1 MCRYFLQLILF
12 TNSVMRLTTKSCR
25 NGQNSSKC
33 LQYVEQSFIFQEVAK
48 NFSSLQPSI
57 RDPSLNVHAGEMF
70 RLEVRWSAGRRS
82 KLLAVSYN
90 GEALFEWLPWGR
102 QSNITLATFDVG
114 GKFESHFVGFLPR
127 GELG

>member
-1 MCRYFLQLILF
+1 
-12 TNSVMRLTTKSCR
+12 
-25 NGQNSSKC
+25 
-33 LQYVEQSFIFQEVAK
+33 
-48 NFSSLQPSI
+48 
-57 RDPSLNVHAGEMF
+57 MF
-70 RLEVRWSAGRRS
+70 RLEVRWSAAAGGRRS

-127 GELG
+127 GELGGIVQYDSAG